1 MIRLSWATGTCLRG
15 CPFSILGSN
24 KSQLGALGDEI
35 VSIGRP
41 FSRAPRE
48 KSSKLYED
56 RVVNADKLP
65 VEKPGYGAFGSLAA
79 FVVCLIAAG
88 VFCIVSGPEHLLVGI
103 GLIAFGVLPAAT
115 IVLQGISLGSQ
126 IAEGKVS
133 LAPKVAPEAF
143 GPEADRFWQIQGK
156 DLTRAEFDDASAK
169 REAELAAAREWFE
182 LVRPSFEAVDMRAS
196 DGCRLVGH
204 ELAAAAPSHSWLV
217 YAPGFGGT
225 WKSGLAIARRFAQA
239 GYNLLL
245 LDMRAQG
252 ESGGALTG
260 YGHIERRDLVEWCR
274 LVVERDADAR
284 IALLGESMGAS
295 AAVEAAAE
303 RDLPSQVKAVVCDS
317 AYADLWN
324 EAIYM
329 LSRGVNGKSI
339 SPHPVLDIARVV
351 FRGRKSGFDIADA
364 NAEQAAKGAKV
375 PLLIVHGSDDFMVP
389 SYSARR
395 LAEAAASDHELIKVD
410 GAGHCCASLVNPE
423 TYFSAVLGFAQKHLA

>member
-24 KSQLGALGDEI
+24 KSQLGALEDET

-133 LAPKVAPEAF
+133 LVPKVAPEAF

-169 REAELAAAREWFE
+169 REAELAAVREWFE

-410 GAGHCCASLVNPE
+410 GAGHCCTSLVNPE